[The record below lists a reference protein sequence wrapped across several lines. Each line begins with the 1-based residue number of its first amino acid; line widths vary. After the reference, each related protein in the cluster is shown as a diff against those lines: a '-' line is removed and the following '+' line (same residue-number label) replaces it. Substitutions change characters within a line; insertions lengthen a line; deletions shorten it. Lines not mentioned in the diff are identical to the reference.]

1 MNAFHGVLGGAGT
14 LAVVVA
20 VMYFAGFGGVVRVVR
35 AVFDFLGDVAE
46 RARNWLREPG
56 NKTRAMAGL
65 FAFGFMAASLQSWH
79 RGVELEQREAAHALV
94 VTDLNGQLGTLRRAL
109 GDRDAIIARFRE
121 LADEQKRLLDQLAGQ
136 NAAAVAAAQAAR
148 EKAAETE
155 AKFQAEFSRRPPECR
170 TALEVMAKACP
181 TLRDY

>member
-1 MNAFHGVLGGAGT
+1 MNAFHWVLGGAGT

-65 FAFGFMAASLQSWH
+65 FVFGFMAASLQSWH

-109 GDRDAIIARFRE
+109 GDRDAVIARFRE